1 MMSWT
6 NKHSIS
12 ILSFVLFNPRCT
24 THTHEHTREHLA
36 VFLLSGV
43 SANLITQRWSRNKQV
58 QSQEFQGSVFRAR
71 SLALSLARS
80 LSDSPP
86 LWVCVCVSLRVCV
99 SMHVNLKG
107 HTDNVGLIWQSSG
120 AVDQRQ
126 VWRMTL
132 TVLDHSTSSTGS
144 RKKRKKYF
152 VLIYFFILFTEHHTL
167 WLH

>member
-24 THTHEHTREHLA
+24 THTHMNTHANTSQSSCSQESLLIWSLSAGAGINKSKARNSRVLCSEPGASLSLSLSHP
-36 VFLLSGV
+36 LSGC
-43 SANLITQRWSRNKQV
+43 
-58 QSQEFQGSVFRAR
+58 
-71 SLALSLARS
+71 
-80 LSDSPP
+80 
-86 LWVCVCVSLRVCV
+86 VCVCVSLRVCV

-144 RKKRKKYF
+144 RKKKKKYF
-152 VLIYFFILFTEHHTL
+152 LLIYFFILFTEHHTL